1 MHVEQNHQQKG
12 IFNNKVTAGGD
23 RLNISVKV
31 IRQGRGSLVAACDA
45 ELLGKTLKFGKI
57 TFHVRR
63 EFYEGPLVDVEEAI
77 ELIKNASNSN
87 LVGAKIIDEALR
99 QGLVHP
105 QAILNIAGIPH
116 TQIVKL

>member
-1 MHVEQNHQQKG
+1 MEPNRQQEG
-12 IFNNKVTAGGD
+12 IFSSEIITRGD
-23 RLNISVKV
+23 WLNISVKV
-31 IRQGRGSLVAACDA
+31 MKQGKESLIAACDA

-63 EFYEGPLVDVEEAI
+63 EFYGGPLVDVTEAI
-77 ELIKNASNSN
+77 EMIKNASSCN
-87 LVGAKIIDEALR
+87 LVGPKIIDEAVR

-116 TQIVKL
+116 TQILKV